1 MTRETKVG
9 LLIGLGVI
17 LLIGIIVSDHLSV
30 VQDQDPAQMTTF
42 ADQAQ
47 ESIHPRP
54 HNVRGEPVID
64 EPVSATESL
73 TVAAEPDEPVIIDN
87 TPTGTPREPIYTP
100 RELDSR
106 QIIDDVDVSTR
117 TNPPIAAG
125 IFANAD
131 RALPDDPADGML
143 DESVTEN
150 NGIRD
155 TPPVPYASNPTDASV
170 DFVGEPTTL
179 PEPPARRP
187 GSELIHYVKSG
198 ENLYNIAEDYY
209 GNGDYWRSIASRN
222 PDTVGEDGRIVE
234 GARLVIPNRSGLID
248 SGQFSAVV
256 AERVVQVTT
265 VRPGIASSTKTIE
278 VGEGDTLS
286 GLAGK
291 HLGSS
296 ARWKELLEANRDQLD
311 APEALWVGM
320 KLKLPEGSQ
329 AVAHN
334 ASSAMV
340 AETQVARTQ
349 VKTYTVKRGD
359 NLTRIAE
366 KALGDGNRWHD
377 LFEANKHQMASADDV
392 KVGQKLV
399 LPR

>member
-30 VQDQDPAQMTTF
+30 VQHQDPARMTTF

-47 ESIHPRP
+47 ESIHPNPRP
-54 HNVRGEPVID
+54 RDMVID
-64 EPVSATESL
+64 GTDTAPEPAT
-73 TVAAEPDEPVIIDN
+73 TVAVDPDEPVIIDN
-87 TPTGTPREPIYTP
+87 TPAGTPREPIYTP
-100 RELDSR
+100 EELDSR
-106 QIIDDVDVSTR
+106 HTIDHVELPLQ

-131 RALPDDPADGML
+131 RDLPDDPADGML
-143 DESVTEN
+143 DEPVGDN
-150 NGIRD
+150 AGIRAA
-155 TPPVPYASNPTDASV
+155 PQRPSYAGGGSIIE
-170 DFVGEPTTL
+170 EPTTL

-198 ENLYNIAEDYY
+198 ENLYNIAETYY

-222 PDTVGEDGRIVE
+222 PDTVDEDGRIVE

-248 SGQFSAVV
+248 SGQFSAV
-256 AERVVQVTT
+256 ATERVVQITT
-265 VRPGIASSTKTIE
+265 VTPAKPQTIE
-278 VGEGDTLS
+278 VESGDTLS
-286 GLAGK
+286 VLAHR
-291 HLGSS
+291 HLGNST
-296 ARWKELLEANRDQLD
+296 RWRELLEANRDQIGSPQDLQAGMTLRLPD
-311 APEALWVGM
+311 APRDPHPAFDT
-320 KLKLPEGSQ
+320 PSTGSRVVEQ
-329 AVAHN
+329 AP
-334 ASSAMV
+334 
-340 AETQVARTQ
+340 TPDR
-349 VKTYTVKRGD
+349 TYTVKRGD

-366 KALGDGNRWHD
+366 KTLGDGGRWRD
-377 LFEANKHQMASADDV
+377 LFEANKHQMANADDV